1 MGGLLI
7 DFVFLLIKDCK
18 CNVNGSTSCHT
29 SGTCICKEN
38 YVGRKCQQCKL
49 NFILKWLLIFLFY
62 ALNLINGFYAG
73 SVFKEILCF
82 LNMCIFF
89 CQFEKSS
96 FSLGYSMFQTFTLL
110 FYMN

>member
-1 MGGLLI
+1 MVGLLI
-7 DFVFLLIKDCK
+7 DFVFLSIKDCN
-18 CNVNGSTSCHT
+18 CNVNGSTGCHT

-38 YVGRKCQQCKL
+38 YVGRKCQQCKIS
-49 NFILKWLLIFLFY
+49 FIFNWLLIFLFY
-62 ALNLINGFYAG
+62 ALNLINDAG

-82 LNMCIFF
+82 LNMCILFS
-89 CQFEKSS
+89 QFEKSS